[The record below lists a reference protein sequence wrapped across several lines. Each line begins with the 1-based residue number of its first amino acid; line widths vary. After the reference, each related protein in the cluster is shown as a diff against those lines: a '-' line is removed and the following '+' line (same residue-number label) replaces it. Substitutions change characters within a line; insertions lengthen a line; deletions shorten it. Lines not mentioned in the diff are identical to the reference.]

1 MTGQCCGNRIRRTL
15 EGCKRQITC
24 MRIADGFAC
33 NGAQA
38 ETLILIER
46 AGLQPSIIEDK
57 RLRFAILHEEFA
69 IIAAFQALRNKAFNI
84 VTVGV
89 EAIDQALHKNNPA
102 ACVCHR
108 M

>member
-1 MTGQCCGNRIRRTL
+1 MG
-15 EGCKRQITC
+15 
-24 MRIADGFAC
+24 IADGFAC
-33 NGAQA
+33 HSTQA

-46 AGLQPSIIEDK
+46 AGLEAPIVEDK
-57 RLRFAILHEEFA
+57 RFRLAILHEEFA
-69 IIAAFQALRNKAFNI
+69 IIAAFQALRNKAFDI

-89 EAIDQALHKNNPA
+89 KAINQALHKNNPA